1 MNPHSA
7 FKRTFIFL
15 GGSLLLAGCSSWSA
29 GPPLHGQPIGETWT
43 VPEVQ
48 GAAPQGG
55 GNFAH
60 AVAHDDSDYAT
71 GLTTLAP
78 QPDYVDADYFAR
90 KGLAASRGEVVAP
103 EQNDN
108 WAIPLEQPLGLRTQM
123 AQGRARLVADL
134 DAGGRDRFP
143 VVAARA
149 QVRYDCWLDR
159 TQADWKTGADG
170 VCHREFLAALDE
182 LERDMHGAAV
192 IPAAVAVAGPAR
204 RYNVYFDFDK
214 SSLTP
219 EGHQIINQAA
229 AAVGTD
235 KTARVELMGKADL
248 SGTDPYN
255 MALSERRADTVR
267 SALAADGIQASQ
279 VDTHWDGD
287 REPPVPTAAGVREPR
302 NRVVEVTFN

>member
-1 MNPHSA
+1 MNHS
-7 FKRTFIFL
+7 RTITRSFIFL

-43 VPEVQ
+43 APEVHN
-48 GAAPQGG
+48 AASQGG
-55 GNFAH
+55 GDFAH
-60 AVAHDDSDYAT
+60 AVAHEDSDYVS
-71 GLTTLAP
+71 GLTTLSP
-78 QPDYVDADYFAR
+78 QPDYVDADYFSR

-103 EQNDN
+103 EENAN
-108 WAIPLEQPLGLRTQM
+108 WAIPLEQPLGFRTQM
-123 AQGRARLVADL
+123 AQGRVRLVADL

-143 VVAARA
+143 VLAARA

-182 LERDMHGAAV
+182 LERNLHGAAV
-192 IPAAVAVAGPAR
+192 IPAAVVVAAR

-219 EGHQIINQAA
+219 EGQQIVSQAA
-229 AAVGTD
+229 AAAGPNGTV
-235 KTARVELMGKADL
+235 RVALMGKADL

-267 SALAADGIQASQ
+267 NALASDGIAANR
-279 VDTHWDGD
+279 VDMHWDGD

-302 NRVVEVTFN
+302 NRVVEVIFN